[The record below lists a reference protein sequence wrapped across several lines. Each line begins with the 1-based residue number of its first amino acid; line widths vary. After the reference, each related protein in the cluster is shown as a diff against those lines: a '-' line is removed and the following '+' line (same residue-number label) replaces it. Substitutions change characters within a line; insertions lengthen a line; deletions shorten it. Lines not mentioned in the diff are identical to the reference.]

1 MTDIIIFFIIILYS
15 LSTIAYIA
23 YLFSQKNY
31 LQNSGYGLLLAGFS
45 CQTVLLAAAFLKT
58 GHMPVHNLRLTLLF
72 ASWSAAAVF
81 LFLRVAKINLKI
93 LGVYAAPLITCAFI
107 AAINLPDI
115 PAQTAELYKNIWL
128 VIHVIFVFI
137 GEASLAL
144 ACGVGILYLIQ
155 ENALKTKKIGF
166 FFNRLP
172 SLEMLDSTGYSCIM
186 IGFSGFTI
194 GLVAGLVYSKLVWHH
209 FASWDPKEIWS
220 GISWLI
226 YAALLHERIAVG
238 WRGRRAAI
246 MAIIGFTALLFTFF
260 GVNFFM
266 DGHHGGFTK
275 WQR

>member
-15 LSTIAYIA
+15 LSTVAYIA
-23 YLFSQKNY
+23 YLFSQKNF
-31 LQNSGYGLLLAGFS
+31 LHNTGYYILLAGFTL
-45 CQTVLLAAAFLKT
+45 QTFLLATVFLET
-58 GHMPVHNLRLTLLF
+58 GHIPVHNLRVTLLF
-72 ASWSAAAVF
+72 ASWSAATVF
-81 LFLRVAKINLKI
+81 LFLRIVRINLKI
-93 LGVYAAPLITCAFI
+93 LGIFAAPIVTCTFI
-107 AAINLPDI
+107 AAINFPDI
-115 PAQTAELYKNIWL
+115 PPQAVELYKSIWL
-128 VIHVIFVFI
+128 VIHVIFIFI

-144 ACGVGILYLIQ
+144 ACCVGILYLIQ

-246 MAIIGFTALLFTFF
+246 MAIIGFAALLFTFF

-266 DGHHGGFTK
+266 DGHHGSFTK
-275 WQR
+275 WQS

>member
-31 LQNSGYGLLLAGFS
+31 LQNSGYGLLLAGFTG
-45 CQTVLLAAAFLKT
+45 QTVLLAAAFLKT

-115 PAQTAELYKNIWL
+115 PSQTAELYKNIWL

-155 ENALKTKKIGF
+155 EHALKTKKIGF

>member
-1 MTDIIIFFIIILYS
+1 MTDIIVFFIIILYG
-15 LSTIAYIA
+15 LSTVAYIS

-31 LQNSGYGLLLAGFS
+31 LQNTGYWLIFAGFVG
-45 CQTVLLAAAFLKT
+45 QTCLLTAAFLKT

-81 LFLRVAKINLKI
+81 LFLRIAKINLKI

-107 AAINLPDI
+107 AAFNFPDI
-115 PAQTAELYKNIWL
+115 PPQTAALYKNIWL
-128 VIHVIFVFI
+128 IIHVIFVFI

-186 IGFSGFTI
+186 IGFSAFTV
-194 GLVAGLVYSKLVWHH
+194 GLVAGLVYSKLVWSH

-238 WRGRRAAI
+238 WRGRRAAS
-246 MAIIGFTALLFTFF
+246 MAIIGFAALLFTFF

-266 DGHHGGFTK
+266 DGHHGNFTQ
-275 WQR
+275 W